1 MQETYSSGDY
11 TYSFI
16 CKCKSETYMELS
28 KEIDYRPKCLKC
40 GSTQLKLRYTIIQ
53 GDLWMS
59 DDLHE

>member
-1 MQETYSSGDY
+1 MTNVAGDY

-16 CKCKSETYMELS
+16 CKCRAETYMELS
-28 KEIDYRPKCLKC
+28 KEIDYQPKCFKC
-40 GSTQLKLRYTIIQ
+40 NSTQLILRYTIIH

>member
-1 MQETYSSGDY
+1 MTNVAGDY

-16 CKCKSETYMELS
+16 CKCRAETYMELS
-28 KEIDYRPKCLKC
+28 KEIDYKPKCLKC
-40 GSTQLKLRYTIIQ
+40 NSTQLLLRYTIIH